1 MSNLKKYDFS
11 FNLSGLQDYT
21 EQKTSTLISETILT
35 GDFAQ
40 QVQVVPNVKGVQE
53 LNVLSSSLTAQAGGC
68 GWNPFSGNSTTYTQ
82 KSITS
87 VKQQY
92 QESLCTDDLEG
103 YWYQTLLKPGQYY
116 DSPND
121 IPFAEYLVNYK
132 VEQVKEAI
140 EFTLFNA
147 TSGSTGF
154 DGFKVLT
161 SSSYSGSNVTV
172 VAAAS
177 GTTAANIGDSID
189 LMLASGED
197 YLLAAKNGAI
207 FMSWANFNRYTQ
219 WLRNKNYFYFAPGN
233 GQEAILHP
241 GSMFQVIPVHGLNGS
256 NRIFIGK
263 KDNFFIGTDLVSD
276 YSQFKMWYS
285 MDNQEVRMK
294 CQFRIGA
301 QTGVDQIISNN
312 LA

>member
-68 GWNPFSGNSTTYTQ
+68 GWAPFSGNSTTYTQ

-132 VEQVKEAI
+132 VEQAQP
-140 EFTLFNA
+140 F
-147 TSGSTGF
+147 
-154 DGFKVLT
+154 
-161 SSSYSGSNVTV
+161 
-172 VAAAS
+172 
-177 GTTAANIGDSID
+177 
-189 LMLASGED
+189 
-197 YLLAAKNGAI
+197 
-207 FMSWANFNRYTQ
+207 R
-219 WLRNKNYFYFAPGN
+219 WLD
-233 GQEAILHP
+233 
-241 GSMFQVIPVHGLNGS
+241 
-256 NRIFIGK
+256 FI
-263 KDNFFIGTDLVSD
+263 SD
-276 YSQFKMWYS
+276 
-285 MDNQEVRMK
+285 
-294 CQFRIGA
+294 
-301 QTGVDQIISNN
+301 
-312 LA
+312 

>member
-1 MSNLKKYDFS
+1 
-11 FNLSGLQDYT
+11 
-21 EQKTSTLISETILT
+21 
-35 GDFAQ
+35 
-40 QVQVVPNVKGVQE
+40 

-68 GWNPFSGNSTTYTQ
+68 GWAPFSGNSTTYTQ

-154 DGFKVLT
+154 DGFKALT

-189 LMLASGED
+189 LMLAAGED
-197 YLLAAKNGAI
+197 YLLAAKDGAI
-207 FMSWANFNRYTQ
+207 FMSWASFNKYTQ

-263 KDNFFIGTDLVSD
+263 KSNFFIGTDLVSD